1 MCSLQ
6 TEGDSSLLV
15 LRSGLG
21 LYLYFAVCKVLSQ
34 TVFLSRQQCA
44 VDMQGTVSFVFI
56 EGG

>member
-6 TEGDSSLLV
+6 TEGDLSLV

-34 TVFLSRQQCA
+34 TVFLSRQQYA